1 MALLRRAEAADAAA
15 EGDAVVPPCSP
26 ADLVPVG
33 STEMTPTDGS
43 DSSRVGYL
51 CMLTGDAVSRL
62 YQKQG
67 HCLSAAAVAEGMAAV
82 GLDAKERLP
91 SGCVTVCALLRPLA
105 AALHAAGG
113 RLPARAAARAILR
126 SLDLQGS
133 PAAAASKLQQSC
145 AARYRGAFGR
155 RWRGGSVD
163 RSLVLSYVC
172 FVRELGEQAAAAMF
186 LGCISDF
193 EPQDWLFHAEVLR
206 ALRSDADVLH
216 PRNTE
221 QGGLARVLA
230 AQDRRGLRAVAG
242 AILPPDGGTVE
253 WCHGGKTVT
262 GQVTFE
268 PDGRVSSSWSN
279 DHGTWWQGDG
289 FVWWQP
295 PSTVGYGLEYP
306 MDAGGRLRLHKLQ
319 PGERAPKDSALWL
332 DLIAP
337 DRFPRTRARLM
348 PPETVTKETAQV
360 RNAAGRLHTY
370 QTLPFVSCY
379 EGVVDVERTNL
390 RFCVCNGIVFLQGQL
405 VVHEDPRAGECLV
418 ATLPAGARPKHKVT
432 TDVAR
437 AAADGYR
444 GGAGKHMPAVEQ
456 RVQLRVA
463 PNGGLWLTE
472 RCCADV
478 CTVWLAASRTEEE
491 PLPSYPVPPSGFGA
505 QVLVSVA
512 DGLAFVSGRLTHDSI
527 KTQPG
532 QPQRAEAEAP
542 VRITTLPPR
551 ARPRCPASFLEATLR
566 PGGPRAP
573 VLCCMPDGSATLH
586 PQRACEVRAV
596 YRAGSD
602 IEAEWTPLSTRIP
615 QVDVDVFLAVRTG
628 IAHLQGTVRFKG
640 DSVGAEG
647 QPLFELPASAAPTVM
662 LSSLQPSS
670 GPCDARLTVWP
681 DGKVFVST
689 QPGALVSLGVT
700 WLADIGACSPGRS
713 DGALDMLETKRLSA
727 VRASLL
733 RCIESDSGDLNIL
746 PCTEADLE
754 PNGDMQQSR
763 GGYLCSYTA
772 AAAARLFRKEGH
784 CVSPAAVTEGLAAV
798 GLDASDRL
806 PNSCV
811 SVCALLR
818 PLAAALHAAGGRL
831 PARAAARAILR
842 SLDLQGSPAAAASKL
857 QQSCAAR
864 YRGAFGRRWRGGSVD
879 RSLVLSYV
887 CFVRELEPAQVVD
900 AFSICVQDFDPQE
913 WRIHAAALFDL
924 QGDVGIAALEHA
936 PPEHRL
942 EALDAALESQTRRTV
957 RDLAGLI
964 LPPSGA
970 TVEWCHDGR
979 TVTGQVTF
987 EPDGRVSSSWSRD
1000 HGTWWQGD
1008 GFVWWQPPSTSGYGR
1023 DYRAEMPVGDEAKAS
1038 SVLGTECSF
1047 RLHKL
1052 QRDGQDLLLIQPA
1065 RQPPTR
1071 GRIMAPDVLTRAARG
1086 LAVAAAGL
1094 GVRWQPI
1101 QLVPSFAALV
1111 DQAATEARLIVRS
1124 GIAYLQGSLRLRPG
1138 LQTNRAGML
1147 VATLPAG
1154 SHPTSKVTAQQA
1166 VLSEGGRHVQVWL
1179 STNGGLWMDEFESVC
1194 FALSWSVDPR
1204 ICEVSQLPS
1213 EPVPPDGLGAVVSC
1227 SIGPD
1232 GVVRL
1237 DGVLDHSD
1245 DGDGE
1250 VLISTLPP
1258 LHRPHLPVSYL
1269 QCPHTADPA
1278 PMLCIRSDGSIT
1290 LSPQRACD
1298 LHAAFRPEHRDV
1310 SWSSIELQH
1319 VAAKSAV
1326 WLSISKGVAH
1336 LQGHVSLSSGSRA
1349 VVACLPPDARPPTPL
1364 AVLLQHGVARLGVDG
1379 ALEVECSSES
1389 TQLQITF
1396 MTGEGSEDGPERSEE
1411 GEAAAR
1417 VALLRVAT
1425 RAELGRRGGVP
1436 LRLQDLAELEAAATA
1451 ALPQPAAGGSW
1462 LRAVSTDAALCEEIE
1477 AALAAGLRSMSPSSS

>member
-253 WCHGGKTVT
+253 WCHGGK
-262 GQVTFE
+262 
-268 PDGRVSSSWSN
+268 
-279 DHGTWWQGDG
+279 
-289 FVWWQP
+289 
-295 PSTVGYGLEYP
+295 
-306 MDAGGRLRLHKLQ
+306 
-319 PGERAPKDSALWL
+319 
-332 DLIAP
+332 
-337 DRFPRTRARLM
+337 
-348 PPETVTKETAQV
+348 
-360 RNAAGRLHTY
+360 
-370 QTLPFVSCY
+370 
-379 EGVVDVERTNL
+379 
-390 RFCVCNGIVFLQGQL
+390 
-405 VVHEDPRAGECLV
+405 
-418 ATLPAGARPKHKVT
+418 
-432 TDVAR
+432 
-437 AAADGYR
+437 
-444 GGAGKHMPAVEQ
+444 
-456 RVQLRVA
+456 
-463 PNGGLWLTE
+463 
-472 RCCADV
+472 
-478 CTVWLAASRTEEE
+478 
-491 PLPSYPVPPSGFGA
+491 
-505 QVLVSVA
+505 
-512 DGLAFVSGRLTHDSI
+512 
-527 KTQPG
+527 
-532 QPQRAEAEAP
+532 
-542 VRITTLPPR
+542 
-551 ARPRCPASFLEATLR
+551 
-566 PGGPRAP
+566 
-573 VLCCMPDGSATLH
+573 
-586 PQRACEVRAV
+586 
-596 YRAGSD
+596 
-602 IEAEWTPLSTRIP
+602 
-615 QVDVDVFLAVRTG
+615 
-628 IAHLQGTVRFKG
+628 
-640 DSVGAEG
+640 
-647 QPLFELPASAAPTVM
+647 
-662 LSSLQPSS
+662 
-670 GPCDARLTVWP
+670 
-681 DGKVFVST
+681 
-689 QPGALVSLGVT
+689 
-700 WLADIGACSPGRS
+700 
-713 DGALDMLETKRLSA
+713 
-727 VRASLL
+727 
-733 RCIESDSGDLNIL
+733 
-746 PCTEADLE
+746 
-754 PNGDMQQSR
+754 
-763 GGYLCSYTA
+763 
-772 AAAARLFRKEGH
+772 
-784 CVSPAAVTEGLAAV
+784 
-798 GLDASDRL
+798 
-806 PNSCV
+806 
-811 SVCALLR
+811 
-818 PLAAALHAAGGRL
+818 
-831 PARAAARAILR
+831 
-842 SLDLQGSPAAAASKL
+842 
-857 QQSCAAR
+857 
-864 YRGAFGRRWRGGSVD
+864 
-879 RSLVLSYV
+879 
-887 CFVRELEPAQVVD
+887 
-900 AFSICVQDFDPQE
+900 
-913 WRIHAAALFDL
+913 
-924 QGDVGIAALEHA
+924 
-936 PPEHRL
+936 
-942 EALDAALESQTRRTV
+942 
-957 RDLAGLI
+957 
-964 LPPSGA
+964 
-970 TVEWCHDGR
+970 